1 MRKLA
6 LALAAVSAMALSV
19 PAFVSG
25 AAAESR
31 PAVSAA
37 TKVVKTVRHRGV
49 TKKVVVKRDRWHR
62 HNGWRAHR
70 HGSSR
75 TVIVKRPNG
84 TVVKKKIIHR
94 G

>member
-6 LALAAVSAMALSV
+6 LALAAVSALALSV
-19 PAFVSG
+19 PAFVTG
-25 AAAESR
+25 AAAEGAR
-31 PAVSAA
+31 ADV
-37 TKVVKTVRHRGV
+37 KVVKTVRHRGV
-49 TKKVVVKRDRWHR
+49 VKKVVVKRDRAWHR
-62 HNGWRAHR
+62 HHGWRAHR
-70 HGSSR
+70 HGSTR